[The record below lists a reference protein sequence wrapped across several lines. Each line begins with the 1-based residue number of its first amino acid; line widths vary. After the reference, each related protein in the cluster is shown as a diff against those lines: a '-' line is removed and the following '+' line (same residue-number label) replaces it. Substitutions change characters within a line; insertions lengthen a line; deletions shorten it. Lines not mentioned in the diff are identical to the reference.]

1 MRIIGVDPGYDRL
14 GVAVIERQGQ
24 KEQLIYSDCLSSGK
38 KDDFSIRLF
47 NLGEQLEKV
56 ITQHQPEALAIETL
70 FFAKNKKT
78 ASAVA
83 ETRGLIL
90 YLAGKHNLPVIECSP
105 GTVKLTT
112 TGYGRADKAQIS
124 AALGRLIRIEK
135 EIKYD
140 DEYDAIAVAL
150 TGLSTTRLK

>member
-1 MRIIGVDPGYDRL
+1 MRIVGVDPGYDRL
-14 GVAVIERQGQ
+14 GVAIVEHDKSR
-24 KEQLIYSDCLSSGK
+24 EQLVFSDCLGSDK
-38 KDDFSIRLF
+38 KTVFSERLF
-47 NLGEQLEKV
+47 ALGEQLEQV
-56 ITQHQPEALAIETL
+56 IRQYQPEALAIETL

-78 ASAVA
+78 AGAVA

-90 YLAGKHNLPVIECSP
+90 YLAGKHGLPVIECSP

-112 TGYGRADKAQIS
+112 TGYGRADKNQIS
-124 AALGRLIRIEK
+124 AALERLIKIEK

-150 TGLSTTRLK
+150 TGLSTAKLK